1 MHVEN
6 FIQVEFDTMHRKLV
20 YQKKKRKGKP
30 FACNI
35 LCKKKRKGKKKHLS
49 SGSGTR
55 SFNIV
60 LNTTLAYI
68 YNYTSG
74 I

>member
-20 YQKKKRKGKP
+20 YQKKKKKKKKKGKP

-35 LCKKKRKGKKKHLS
+35 LCKKKKKGKKK
-49 SGSGTR
+49 
-55 SFNIV
+55 NICQV
-60 LNTTLAYI
+60 GAAQDPSTLPWI
-68 YNYTSG
+68 LH
-74 I
+74 